1 MELQMGE
8 LEKEQLRYEDS
19 SENLYEFMYDETD
32 TYFKSEKNRKNQ
44 KKTQP
49 QQTNVVTNPYVIY
62 EYSDDTV
69 QVLRTDELFPPGHN
83 LR

>member
-19 SENLYEFMYDETD
+19 SENLYECMYDETD

-44 KKTQP
+44 KK
-49 QQTNVVTNPYVIY
+49 
-62 EYSDDTV
+62 DT
-69 QVLRTDELFPPGHN
+69 TPADECCY
-83 LR
+83 